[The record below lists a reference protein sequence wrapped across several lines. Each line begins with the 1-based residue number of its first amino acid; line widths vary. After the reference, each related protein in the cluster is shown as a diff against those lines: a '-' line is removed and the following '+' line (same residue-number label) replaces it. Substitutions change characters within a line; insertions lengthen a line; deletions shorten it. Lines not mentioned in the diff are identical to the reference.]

1 MTLERK
7 LKRREGLRLVFNNKI
22 KSAEEYLSIE
32 NVEEAKLKAFK
43 TMLRKATEQLS
54 DIDDEVIALLEPDK
68 VPNDIVESMEMQDK
82 ATFVESEIDF
92 RISQI
97 VKANESTS
105 SLALPAPSVS
115 SISNV
120 SKLPKIELPVFKG
133 DPLKWQGF
141 WDQFQTSIHNNERIT
156 DIDRFNFLKRYLGG
170 EALDSVQGL
179 NLNSENYKEAI
190 DLLTDRYG
198 NEQIL
203 ISAHMQS
210 LLKIQKVRSKDNVKG
225 LRMLYNHV
233 ESCVRNLKAL
243 KLEVK
248 GYGSLLI
255 PLLKEKL
262 PDDLVIVISRKFG
275 SSIWTLDLLLKHLNE
290 ELRAQENCLTSVG
303 GRAGCSEEDD
313 LFSASNLL
321 SQSKPS
327 SDCVFCNDN
336 RHNSS
341 RCRKVTN
348 VRSRRDILVKKGRC
362 FICLDTGHRA
372 KSSRVK
378 YTCKNCNGRHNIAIF
393 VKILIERMQVTNN
406 QLVLLRIRF

>member
-43 TMLRKATEQLS
+43 TMLNKATEHLS
-54 DIDDEVIALLEPDK
+54 DIDDEVVALLEPDQ

-190 DLLTDRYG
+190 ELLTDRYG
-198 NEQIL
+198 NEQVL

-303 GRAGCSEEDD
+303 GRAGLSEEDD
-313 LFSASNLL
+313 L
-321 SQSKPS
+321 
-327 SDCVFCNDN
+327 C
-336 RHNSS
+336 
-341 RCRKVTN
+341 
-348 VRSRRDILVKKGRC
+348 
-362 FICLDTGHRA
+362 
-372 KSSRVK
+372 
-378 YTCKNCNGRHNIAIF
+378 
-393 VKILIERMQVTNN
+393 
-406 QLVLLRIRF
+406 

>member
-7 LKRREGLRLVFNNKI
+7 LKRREGVRLVFNNKI

-43 TMLRKATEQLS
+43 TMLNKATEQLS

-82 ATFVESEIDF
+82 ATFVESEIDL

-120 SKLPKIELPVFKG
+120 SKLPKIELPVIKG

-190 DLLTDRYG
+190 ELLNFADRYG
-198 NEQIL
+198 NE
-203 ISAHMQS
+203 
-210 LLKIQKVRSKDNVKG
+210 
-225 LRMLYNHV
+225 
-233 ESCVRNLKAL
+233 
-243 KLEVK
+243 
-248 GYGSLLI
+248 
-255 PLLKEKL
+255 
-262 PDDLVIVISRKFG
+262 
-275 SSIWTLDLLLKHLNE
+275 
-290 ELRAQENCLTSVG
+290 
-303 GRAGCSEEDD
+303 
-313 LFSASNLL
+313 
-321 SQSKPS
+321 
-327 SDCVFCNDN
+327 
-336 RHNSS
+336 
-341 RCRKVTN
+341 
-348 VRSRRDILVKKGRC
+348 
-362 FICLDTGHRA
+362 
-372 KSSRVK
+372 
-378 YTCKNCNGRHNIAIF
+378 
-393 VKILIERMQVTNN
+393 
-406 QLVLLRIRF
+406 